1 MFWGLTLPWFSSNP
15 AFAATA
21 TCRGGVVS
29 AYPAEIISASA
40 SSPELAAAAGM
51 VPLPCLLTSIVAR
64 WEGAGAA
71 GSEVIDGE
79 LSGRIGTLKDFVVCV
94 VDV

>member
-1 MFWGLTLPWFSSNP
+1 M
-15 AFAATA
+15 
-21 TCRGGVVS
+21 
-29 AYPAEIISASA
+29 YPALLISASA
-40 SSPELAAAAGM
+40 SSPELAATAGM

-79 LSGRIGTLKDFVVCV
+79 LIGQIDTLNYFVVCV
-94 VDV
+94 VAV